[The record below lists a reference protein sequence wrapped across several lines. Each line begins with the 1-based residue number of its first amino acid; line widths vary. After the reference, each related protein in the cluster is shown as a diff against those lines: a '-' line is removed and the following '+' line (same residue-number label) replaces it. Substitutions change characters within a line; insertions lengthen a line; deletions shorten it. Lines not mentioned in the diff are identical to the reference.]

1 MQDKFQG
8 YPVRI
13 LVTAGP
19 TREYIDD
26 VRFISNPSSG
36 KMGYAI
42 AAEGRRR
49 GHDVHL
55 LSGPVCL
62 EPPVGVKVSHFESA
76 EELYNLVNDSLPKA
90 DCLIMAAAVG
100 DYRPVRRISG
110 KHKKGESL
118 TLELAAN
125 RDVLASVAGLK
136 SGKIFVGF
144 AVEVKDAV
152 GNARKKVKAKGLD
165 FVVLNSPASFG
176 AERAEFTFVFSDGS
190 VRPLGTTA
198 KSAMAG
204 EILDAVERLW
214 T

>member
-1 MQDKFQG
+1 LQDKFQG

-13 LVTAGP
+13 LITAGP

-36 KMGYAI
+36 KMGYAV

-49 GHDVHL
+49 GHGVHL
-55 LSGPVCL
+55 VTGPVCL
-62 EPPVGVKVSHFESA
+62 DPPTGVKVSHFESA
-76 EELYNLVNDSLPKA
+76 EELYKSLPKA
-90 DCLIMAAAVG
+90 DCLVMAAAVG
-100 DYRPVRRISG
+100 DYRPVRRIRG
-110 KHKKGESL
+110 KHKKGESFTLKL
-118 TLELAAN
+118 TAN
-125 RDVLASVAGLK
+125 RDVLASVAGVK

-176 AERAEFTFVFSDGS
+176 AERAEFTFVFSDGV
-190 VRPLGTTA
+190 VRPLGTMTKNA
-198 KSAMAG
+198 VAR
-204 EILDAVERLW
+204 EILDAVERLR